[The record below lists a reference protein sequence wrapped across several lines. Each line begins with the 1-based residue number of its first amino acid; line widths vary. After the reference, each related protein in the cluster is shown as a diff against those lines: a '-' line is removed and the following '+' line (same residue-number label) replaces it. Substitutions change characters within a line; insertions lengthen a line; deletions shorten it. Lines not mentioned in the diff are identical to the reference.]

1 MSAARLRFALRGREQ
16 TVAQHIDPD
25 GPSEA
30 DLAEAREYVV
40 QRLAGISAAIWA
52 LGFLA
57 FMLFVFPSGTFKPT
71 VGMGVGMWLL
81 ALAALPWAG
90 YRPLVERVARR
101 HPWR

>member
-1 MSAARLRFALRGREQ
+1 MG
-16 TVAQHIDPD
+16 QHVDQD

-30 DLAEAREYVV
+30 DRAQAREYVV
-40 QRLAGISAAIWA
+40 QRLAAVSAAIWA
-52 LGFLA
+52 LGFLG
-57 FMLFVFPSGTFKPT
+57 FMLFVFPSGAFKPT

-81 ALAALPWAG
+81 ALAALPWTA